1 MKQRFT
7 EYVDAIRQARTDAD
21 INEITQDVI
30 LDSDSGALRD
40 FEARAL
46 LALC

>member
-7 EYVDAIRQARTDAD
+7 EYAEAIRQARTDAD
-21 INEITQDVI
+21 INGITQDI
-30 LDSDSGALRD
+30 ALDTDSGALRD

>member
-7 EYVDAIRQARTDAD
+7 EYVDAIRQSRTDAD
-21 INEITQDVI
+21 INEITQDI
-30 LDSDSGALRD
+30 ALDTDSGALRD

>member
-1 MKQRFT
+1 MKQRFS
-7 EYVDAIRQARTDAD
+7 EYVDAIRSATTEFD
-21 INEITQDVI
+21 INSITQDI
-30 LDSDSGALRD
+30 ALDTDSGALRD

>member
-1 MKQRFT
+1 MKQRFAG
-7 EYVDAIRQARTDAD
+7 YADAIRSARTAID
-21 INEITQDVI
+21 INGITQDI
-30 LDSDSGALRD
+30 ALDTDSGALRD